1 MWEWINNETKKIE
14 DKLIDKGNA
23 ELMKPVGRWVKETG
37 SDLWVWFVD
46 VLPDIAG
53 YGVFAAGAI
62 IMLSPLITKS
72 GMIKPLSYLA
82 GGLILTVCIL
92 MTN

>member
-1 MWEWINNETKKIE
+1 MWEWINGKISDGE
-14 DKLIDKGNA
+14 QRMFDKGNE
-23 ELMKPVGRWVKETG
+23 ELMKPVGRWLKEAGT
-37 SDLWVWFVD
+37 DLWVWFVD

-53 YGVFAAGAI
+53 YGVYAAGFFV
-62 IMLSPLITKS
+62 MLSPLVTSS
-72 GMIKPLSYLA
+72 GMMKPLSYLA

>member
-1 MWEWINNETKKIE
+1 MWDLINDNIE
-14 DKLIDKGNA
+14 QWEQKMFEKGNQ
-23 ELMKPVGRWVKETG
+23 ELLKPFGRWIKEVGT
-37 SDLWVWFVD
+37 DLWVWFVD

-53 YGVFAAGAI
+53 YGIITTGVFVMI
-62 IMLSPLITKS
+62 SPLVCSS
-72 GMIKPLSYLA
+72 GMMKPLSYLA